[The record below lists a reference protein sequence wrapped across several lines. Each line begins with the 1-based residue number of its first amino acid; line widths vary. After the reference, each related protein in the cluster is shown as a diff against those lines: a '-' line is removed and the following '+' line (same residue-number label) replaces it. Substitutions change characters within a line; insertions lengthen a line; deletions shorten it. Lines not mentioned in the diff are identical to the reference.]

1 MDDSHRTHA
10 KLTNCAKLDLRPV
23 MRGKA
28 QSMLLGFALRTGIS
42 ARSRAEQLVFTI
54 RYFVSLFQLEPFT
67 LRFFQQLHFLTPL
80 IRH

>member
-1 MDDSHRTHA
+1 MDGSHRTHA
-10 KLTNCAKLDLRPV
+10 ELTNCAKLDLRPL

-28 QSMLLGFALRTGIS
+28 QSMLLGIALRTGIP
-42 ARSRAEQLVFTI
+42 ARSHAEQLVFTI